1 MSHVFLEMTMTLDGF
16 TAAPGVSL
24 EHPLGIDGERVH
36 EWMLGSGTGDQP
48 RERAMF
54 NPGYGTEGAADA
66 APDEIDRSVAAR
78 HVRHDRRVRDRTSHV
93 RRRRGSV
100 GRRSTSSRDVRASS

>member
-1 MSHVFLEMTMTLDGF
+1 MSLVFLEMTMTLDGF

-36 EWMLGSGTGDQP
+36 EWMLGTGTGDQA

-54 NPGYGTEGAADA
+54 NPGYGTDGAADA

-78 HVRHDRRVRDRTSHV
+78 HVRHRRARSCSDVARSTSARVRGATT
-93 RRRRGSV
+93 
-100 GRRSTSSRDVRASS
+100 TSSRDVRASW